1 MNGRFLSHLIF
12 ADDIVIFSHS
22 PKQLQRRID
31 ELVAASSTVG
41 LKVNVKKT
49 KTMTNFPGT
58 ASLSI
63 SGEPIEEVNEFVYL
77 GQLVSLPRDHYTEI
91 KRRVQ
96 ASWNAYRK
104 YKHFL
109 TAPAIAMKL
118 KRRLFNMVIVPTMLY
133 GAETWALTKQ
143 AETRLATTQRRME
156 RRMIGVRL
164 LDHRSNEW
172 LRGVTKVV
180 DIVKAARRRK
190 WQWAR
195 KVATMSGDRWAK
207 RITEWRPPSAR
218 GRGRPRRRWRD
229 TICKTAGANWML
241 MAQDVSSWNN
251 LGEAYLRN
259 DCD

>member
-1 MNGRFLSHLIF
+1 MTWTGPRYLVLAWTGPGPGPTLLNLGPDRDRDRPQKSWTDLSVLFTTCLRDVIRSLNWDNKGINVNGRFLSHLIF

-22 PKQLQRRID
+22 LKQLQRRID
-31 ELVAASSTVG
+31 ELVTASSTVE

-63 SGEPIEEVNEFVYL
+63 SGEPIEEVNE
-77 GQLVSLPRDHYTEI
+77 
-91 KRRVQ
+91 
-96 ASWNAYRK
+96 K

-109 TAPAIAMKL
+109 MAPAIAMKL

-164 LDHRSNEW
+164 LDHCPNEW

-180 DIVKAARRRK
+180 DIVKAA
-190 WQWAR
+190 
-195 KVATMSGDRWAK
+195 
-207 RITEWRPPSAR
+207 
-218 GRGRPRRRWRD
+218 
-229 TICKTAGANWML
+229 
-241 MAQDVSSWNN
+241 
-251 LGEAYLRN
+251 
-259 DCD
+259 

>member
-1 MNGRFLSHLIF
+1 
-12 ADDIVIFSHS
+12 
-22 PKQLQRRID
+22 
-31 ELVAASSTVG
+31 
-41 LKVNVKKT
+41 
-49 KTMTNFPGT
+49 
-58 ASLSI
+58 
-63 SGEPIEEVNEFVYL
+63 
-77 GQLVSLPRDHYTEI
+77 
-91 KRRVQ
+91 
-96 ASWNAYRK
+96 
-104 YKHFL
+104 
-109 TAPAIAMKL
+109 MKL
-118 KRRLFNMVIVPTMLY
+118 KRRLFNMVIIPTMLY

-156 RRMIGVRL
+156 CRMIGVRL

-195 KVATMSGDRWAK
+195 KVATMSNDRWAK
-207 RITEWRPPSAR
+207 RITEWRPPSTR

-229 TICKTAGANWML
+229 IICKTAGANWML
-241 MAQDVSSWNN
+241 MAHDVHSWNN